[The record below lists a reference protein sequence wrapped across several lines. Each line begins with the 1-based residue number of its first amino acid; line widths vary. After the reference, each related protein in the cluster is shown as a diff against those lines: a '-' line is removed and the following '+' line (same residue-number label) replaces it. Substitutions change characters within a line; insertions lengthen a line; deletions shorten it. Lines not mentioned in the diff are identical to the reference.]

1 MKEFFSI
8 IEVAKLAGVSRMTV
22 YNWVK
27 QGKIKAVRVGR
38 SFAIPAKI
46 VKKYIVDIKGKALTE
61 KDKRIIE
68 ESVTKTMDEYG
79 EVLRRLGN
87 E

>member
-1 MKEFFSI
+1 MKEFYSI
-8 IEVAKLAGVSRMTV
+8 MEVAKIAGVSRMTV

-27 QGKIKAVRVGR
+27 QGKIKAIKVGR
-38 SFAIPAKI
+38 GYAISSEF

-61 KDKRIIE
+61 KDKEMIE
-68 ESVTKTMDEYG
+68 RSVNKTIKEYG
-79 EVLRRLGN
+79 EVLKWLGN